1 MHDDSDT
8 QFLGD
13 EAIVK
18 RSSSFIQDGQVPR
31 NHSRNQVPRIRSI
44 LRMRGGWGL
53 LIKSGFLLAGMSQA
67 LEPGK
72 DVVENTGKSEEKAGG
87 VAGKPQRCKS
97 MQIRPTRGVF
107 RAARPLPA
115 SHPAGLG
122 VGRYS
127 RTDIRVGCRRCHGAF
142 CPTAGAKTTACP
154 AAWRGRWG
162 SRSVPTP
169 TPRFSRRAGAP
180 ASVSGSSAA
189 CTPRGTRRTRRNV
202 PFRHPPWEPHDL
214 LRFSAASMGV
224 YSSPEVVPAGP
235 VYRG

>member
-115 SHPAGLG
+115 SHPAGSG
-122 VGRYS
+122 VGHYS
-127 RTDIRVGCRRCHGAF
+127 RADIRVGCRRCSALREQPKHQRMMGQQKGAD
-142 CPTAGAKTTACP
+142 PHA
-154 AAWRGRWG
+154 RG
-162 SRSVPTP
+162 
-169 TPRFSRRAGAP
+169 
-180 ASVSGSSAA
+180 SAA
-189 CTPRGTRRTRRNV
+189 GPG
-202 PFRHPPWEPHDL
+202 PP
-214 LRFSAASMGV
+214 
-224 YSSPEVVPAGP
+224 SP
-235 VYRG
+235 